1 MVLHRRRSFGGRV
14 EKIKDMTNKKVEENK
29 VEELETTNE
38 YKISFK
44 TPFQY
49 IVFSLKKHKG
59 WVFLIVFLAIVFS
72 LFDKGVIYLSKL
84 IVDNIELGERETAV
98 WLILFFPIGVFLIQ
112 VLQRSV
118 NTLMSY
124 IAASIRKQSFD
135 FWINHLLKHSQ
146 NFFINRFSGS
156 ISSKI
161 RNVVFGAESIFSEF
175 IWVMVLGI
183 SDLLVMFVLVYSV
196 DEKMAFI
203 FLGLVVVVGAVDK
216 YLTPFV
222 RKAAKEYS
230 KSNSAYIAGES
241 DVVINISSVKL
252 FTKEGFELERL
263 RGLSE
268 KMKKAKFVRDFLGD
282 GVFIINSFILVLAN
296 FWIFKILVDKWETG
310 LVSTGDIVL
319 VIGLTQSLSFSVMYV
334 GRVFRII
341 SETLGNIEEGLD
353 DLLVPFEI
361 VDKKDA
367 KELEVKKGEIKFS
380 NMTFSYNKNKLFS
393 DFNLFIKSGQR
404 VGLVGRSGAGK
415 TSLTS
420 ILLRQQIVEKGQVTI
435 DGQDIS
441 DVTLKSLN
449 QVVSL
454 VPQDP
459 LLFHRSIG
467 ENIAY
472 GKECA
477 SEEEIIKVAKD
488 AQIHDFISSLPDGY
502 KTLVGER
509 GVKLSGG
516 QRQRISIARAMLKNS
531 PILILDEA
539 TSALDSE
546 NEIKIQRALHAL
558 MRGKTVI
565 SIAHRLSTLREMDRI
580 VVLEKG
586 EIVEDG
592 THESLKDNGGIY
604 ESLWKK
610 QVNGFATDSNS
621 E

>member
-1 MVLHRRRSFGGRV
+1 V

>member
-1 MVLHRRRSFGGRV
+1 
-14 EKIKDMTNKKVEENK
+14 
-29 VEELETTNE
+29 
-38 YKISFK
+38 
-44 TPFQY
+44 
-49 IVFSLKKHKG
+49 
-59 WVFLIVFLAIVFS
+59 
-72 LFDKGVIYLSKL
+72 
-84 IVDNIELGERETAV
+84 
-98 WLILFFPIGVFLIQ
+98 
-112 VLQRSV
+112 
-118 NTLMSY
+118 
-124 IAASIRKQSFD
+124 
-135 FWINHLLKHSQ
+135 
-146 NFFINRFSGS
+146 
-156 ISSKI
+156 
-161 RNVVFGAESIFSEF
+161 
-175 IWVMVLGI
+175 
-183 SDLLVMFVLVYSV
+183 
-196 DEKMAFI
+196 MAFI
-203 FLGLVVVVGAVDK
+203 FLGLVVVVGVVDK
-216 YLTPFV
+216 CLTPFV
-222 RKAAKEYS
+222 RKAAKESS

-241 DVVINISSVKL
+241 DVIINISSVKL

-263 RGLSE
+263 KGLSE
-268 KMKKAKFVRDFLGD
+268 EMKKAKFARDFLGD

-310 LVSTGDIVL
+310 LVSTGDIIL

-341 SETLGNIEEGLD
+341 SETLGDIEEGLD

-420 ILLRQQIVEKGQVTI
+420 ILLRRQILEKGVVSI

-449 QVVSL
+449 QAISL

>member
-124 IAASIRKQSFD
+124 IASSIRKQSFD

-161 RNVVFGAESIFSEF
+161 RNVVLGAESIFSEF

-183 SDLLVMFVLVYSV
+183 TDLLVMFVLVYSV
-196 DEKMAFI
+196 DERMAFI
-203 FLGLVVVVGAVDK
+203 FLGLVVVVGVVDK
-216 YLTPFV
+216 CLTPFV
-222 RKAAKEYS
+222 RKAAKESS

-241 DVVINISSVKL
+241 DVIINISSVKL

-263 RGLSE
+263 KGLSE
-268 KMKKAKFVRDFLGD
+268 EMKKAKFARDFLGD

-310 LVSTGDIVL
+310 LVSTGDIIL